1 MPLALIDS
9 PANPLSDTINS
20 HVGKAH
26 ISPYESPS
34 YNQTATHPS
43 GAVIPN
49 EKKEPEEAD
58 SFIYDISHFERN
70 LSIQATL
77 DEAFIS
83 PIEVTSTS
91 FVYNLDAQSYSPQF
105 PAGHMLNPHFIQLYQ
120 LLDELGSGSYGFVM
134 TACHRAVDHEVAV
147 KFIIKANIPDHA
159 WVEDEIMG
167 CLPTEVVLLYSVDHE
182 NVIKCIDFFEDGLYF
197 YLVGK
202 KRCIYFHADNRR
214 YIKVQELHGSPWHHD
229 DHIDPVSSRT
239 STIPRTPSLS
249 PSTSEDSLATSD
261 TFTLHSP
268 DAQDLRR
275 KAFTIQSDNS
285 NLSHETSYLS
295 ASAVTRPGVHRRP
308 SYDLFECIEQSEFKR
323 LTVDQARYIFRQ
335 VVEAVYY
342 LDSQGITHRDIKDE
356 NIVIDRNMKVR

>member
-1 MPLALIDS
+1 MPPALIDS
-9 PANPLSDTINS
+9 PANPLSDTIINS
-20 HVGKAH
+20 KAH

-34 YNQTATHPS
+34 YNQTATDPS

-58 SFIYDISHFERN
+58 TFIYDISHFERN
-70 LSIQATL
+70 LSIHATP
-77 DEAFIS
+77 DEPFIS
-83 PIEVTSTS
+83 PVEVTSTS
-91 FVYNLDAQSYSPQF
+91 FTYNFGAQSYSPQF

-159 WVEDEIMG
+159 WVEDEVMG
-167 CLPTEVVLLYSVDHE
+167 SLPTEVVLLYSVDHE

-197 YLVGK
+197 YLVGP
-202 KRCIYFHADNRR
+202 KRWCIYYHADNRP

-229 DHIDPVSSRT
+229 GHIDPISSRM

-261 TFTLHSP
+261 TFTLRSP
-268 DAQDLRR
+268 DARDLRR

-285 NLSHETSYLS
+285 NLSHEASYLP
-295 ASAVTRPGVHRRP
+295 ACPVTRPGIHRRP

-323 LTVDQARYIFRQ
+323 LTVDQARYIFFQ

-356 NIVIDRNMKVR
+356 NIVIDSNMKVR